1 MGRVQSSLV
10 LNDQMSKVLGRIN
23 KAMGSV
29 LDSFEAVQR
38 ASGRSFNTAN
48 IAAARREIGAADAAL
63 NEMEQSYRDCNDQQ
77 QHLNKH
83 IGQGT
88 TAADGLLGKIK
99 SIASAY
105 LGMKAVKGLVG
116 LSDTT
121 TQTTAR
127 LSMMNDGLQTTTE
140 LNNMI
145 YASAQRSRGS
155 YLATADAVAK
165 LGLMAGDA
173 FSSNKETI
181 AFMEQVNKQFKIA
194 GTNAQ
199 GVDAAML
206 QLTQAMGS
214 GVLRGE
220 EYNSIL
226 EQAPNIIQ
234 AIAKYMNVP
243 KGKLKDMAADGK
255 ITANIVKAA
264 MFACADETN
273 AKFESMPKTWSDIW
287 TSMQNRA
294 IKALDPVLA
303 KINEMAN
310 SDDVQA
316 FTDNLIKGFTML
328 SIAALNVFNIIA
340 KTASFFRTNWS
351 VMGPI
356 IRGIVAAFAAYNAV
370 LLVHKGILAVT
381 SAIKA
386 IQNVQEYARA
396 KAILS
401 QAAAHGINTKAVLAE
416 AAGHSANATALTGE
430 AAAAGLAAA
439 GLTAQQVATAG
450 ATVAQ
455 TGLNTAIWACPITWV
470 IALIIVLIVLIAI
483 FFEQVV
489 GAVYWLGAL
498 FKNVGL
504 WIANVSIAIWNSIK
518 NIGLWFANLG
528 LAIWQV
534 IKNIGQY
541 LTNLGLATW
550 AIIKNVGLWFANL
563 GIGIYNVLGACANNV
578 GVAFN
583 NAWCSVQEGFWMMV
597 DAIMQGLK
605 SIADKANSVLGWMGV
620 NIDTSGFDFASKKID
635 EINSKR
641 EDYRDISEAWQDGF
655 NTFAYDDISG
665 KWNTEYGSVGNAFNT
680 NKIDWGKGWSDGMNT
695 FDTFQSGWGS
705 NAYNS
710 GAEVGRNIK
719 SSITG
724 IFDNMLGKQG
734 LGEDDTGGLDPY
746 GSALGDIAKNTGKTA
761 KNTGKSTEEL
771 SYLRDIA
778 EREAINR
785 FTTAEIKVD
794 LGGVTNN
801 VAANTDL
808 DGIISYLTDGVAEAL
823 VTASEGVY

>member
-10 LNDQMSKVLGRIN
+10 LNDQMSRVLGRIN

-63 NEMEQSYRDCNDQQ
+63 NEMEQSYRDCNNQQ
-77 QHLNKH
+77 QQLNRH

-88 TAADGLLGKIK
+88 SAAGGLLGKIK

-105 LGMKAVKGLVG
+105 LGMKAVTGLVG
-116 LSDTT
+116 LSDTI
-121 TQTTAR
+121 TQTDAR

-140 LNNMI
+140 LNDMI

-194 GTNAQ
+194 GTSAA
-199 GVDAAML
+199 GIDAAML

-234 AIAKYMNVP
+234 AIAKYLDVP
-243 KGKLKDMAADGK
+243 KGQLKEMAADGK
-255 ITANIVKAA
+255 ITADIVKAA

-287 TSMQNRA
+287 TSMKNRA

-303 KINEMAN
+303 KINQLAN
-310 SDDVQA
+310 SERVQRTVNGLLRA
-316 FTDNLIKGFTML
+316 FSVMAVVLAQVFDGVCAVYNFVADNWSWIGPIVMGIVGALLLYKTIMFII
-328 SIAALNVFNIIA
+328 SAVEVAATIA
-340 KTASFFRTNWS
+340 KLAYAAATGAQ
-351 VMGPI
+351 
-356 IRGIVAAFAAYNAV
+356 VAATTA
-370 LLVHKGILAVT
+370 
-381 SAIKA
+381 
-386 IQNVQEYARA
+386 
-396 KAILS
+396 
-401 QAAAHGINTKAVLAE
+401 
-416 AAGHSANATALTGE
+416 ATA
-430 AAAAGLAAA
+430 
-439 GLTAQQVATAG
+439 AQY
-450 ATVAQ
+450 
-455 TGLNTAIWACPITWV
+455 GLNTAIWACPITWI
-470 IALIIVLIVLIAI
+470 IALVIVLIVLVAI
-483 FFEQVV
+483 FFEQVM
-489 GAVYWLGAL
+489 GAIYWLGAL

-504 WIANVSIAIWNSIK
+504 WIANVAIAIWNSIK

-534 IKNIGQY
+534 IKNIGMWFA
-541 LTNLGLATW
+541 NLGSATW
-550 AIIKNVGLWFANL
+550 AIIKNTGLWFANL
-563 GIGIYNVLGACANNV
+563 GMGIWNVLKACASNV

-583 NAWCSVQEGFWMMV
+583 NAWVFIQQGFWGMV
-597 DAIMQGLK
+597 NVIMQGLK
-605 SIADKANSVLGWMGV
+605 SLANMANKVLGWMGV
-620 NIDTSGFDFASKKID
+620 NIDTSGLDFAAKKID
-635 EINSKR
+635 ELNSKK
-641 EDYRDISEAWQDGF
+641 ESYTSISDAWNDGF
-655 NTFAYDDISG
+655 NTFAYDSVSDA
-665 KWNTEYGSVGNAFNT
+665 WNSHEYGSVGDAFGT
-680 NKIDWGKGWSDGMNT
+680 YDVDFGKGWSEGMNT
-695 FDTFQSGWGS
+695 FDTFQDGWGS
-705 NAYNS
+705 NAYNA
-710 GAEVGRNIK
+710 GAEVGRNVK
-719 SSITG
+719 GAVTG
-724 IFDNMLGKQG
+724 IFDDMLGAF
-734 LGEDDTGGLDPY
+734 GGDNSAMGTDPY
-746 GSALGDIAKNTGKTA
+746 GSALGDIAKNTGDTA
-761 KNTGKSTEEL
+761 KNTSKSNEEL

-785 FTTAEIKVD
+785 FTTAEIRVD
-794 LGGVTNN
+794 MSGMSNRIDSN
-801 VAANTDL
+801 MDI

>member
-63 NEMEQSYRDCNDQQ
+63 NEMEQSYRDCNNQQ
-77 QHLNKH
+77 QQLNRH

-88 TAADGLLGKIK
+88 SAAGGLLGKIK

-116 LSDTT
+116 LSDTI
-121 TQTTAR
+121 TQTDAR
-127 LSMMNDGLQTTTE
+127 LSMMNDGLQTTAE
-140 LNNMI
+140 LNDMI

-194 GTNAQ
+194 GPSAQ
-199 GVDAAML
+199 GIDAAML

-234 AIAKYMNVP
+234 AIAKYLDVP
-243 KGKLKDMAADGK
+243 KGQLKEMAADGK
-255 ITANIVKAA
+255 ITADIVKAA

-287 TSMQNRA
+287 TSMKNRA

-303 KINEMAN
+303 KINQLAN
-310 SDDVQA
+310 SERVQRTVNGLLRA
-316 FTDNLIKGFTML
+316 FSVMAVVLAQVFDGVCAVYNFVADNWSWIGPIVMGIVGALLLYKTVMFII
-328 SIAALNVFNIIA
+328 SAVEVAATIA
-340 KTASFFRTNWS
+340 KLAYAAATGAQ
-351 VMGPI
+351 
-356 IRGIVAAFAAYNAV
+356 VAATTA
-370 LLVHKGILAVT
+370 
-381 SAIKA
+381 
-386 IQNVQEYARA
+386 
-396 KAILS
+396 
-401 QAAAHGINTKAVLAE
+401 
-416 AAGHSANATALTGE
+416 ATA
-430 AAAAGLAAA
+430 
-439 GLTAQQVATAG
+439 AQY
-450 ATVAQ
+450 
-455 TGLNTAIWACPITWV
+455 GLNTAIWACPITWV

-498 FKNVGL
+498 FKNIGL

-534 IKNIGQY
+534 IKNIGMWFA
-541 LTNLGLATW
+541 NLGAATW
-550 AIIKNVGLWFANL
+550 AIIKNTGLWFANL
-563 GIGIYNVLGACANNV
+563 GMGIWNVLKACASNV

-583 NAWCSVQEGFWMMV
+583 NAWVFIQQGFWGMV
-597 DAIMQGLK
+597 NVIMQGLK
-605 SIADKANSVLGWMGV
+605 SLANMANKVLGWMGV
-620 NIDTSGFDFASKKID
+620 NIDTSGLDFAAKKID
-635 EINSKR
+635 ELNSKK
-641 EDYRDISEAWQDGF
+641 ESYTSIGDAWNEGF
-655 NTFAYDDISG
+655 NTFAYDSVSDA
-665 KWNTEYGSVGNAFNT
+665 WNSHSYGSVGDAFGT
-680 NKIDWGKGWSDGMNT
+680 YDVDFGKGWSEGMNT
-695 FDTFQSGWGS
+695 FDTFQDGWGS
-705 NAYNS
+705 SAYNK

-719 SSITG
+719 SSVTG
-724 IFDNMLGKQG
+724 VFDNMLGNLG
-734 LGEDDTGGLDPY
+734 LGEDGTGGLDPY
-746 GSALGDIAKNTGKTA
+746 GSALGDIAKNTGDTA

>member
-48 IAAARREIGAADAAL
+48 IAQARKELGAADAAL
-63 NEMEQSYRDCNDQQ
+63 NEMEESYRKCNNQQDQ
-77 QHLNKH
+77 LNKRL
-83 IGQGT
+83 GQGSS
-88 TAADGLLGKIK
+88 AANGLLGKIK
-99 SIASAY
+99 GLASAY
-105 LGMKAVKGLVG
+105 LGMKGLSGLVN
-116 LSDTT
+116 LSDTI
-121 TQTTAR
+121 TQTDAR
-127 LSMMNDGLQTTTE
+127 LSMMNDGLQTTAE
-140 LNNMI
+140 LNDMI

-173 FSSNKETI
+173 FSSNQETI

-194 GTNAQ
+194 GTSAA
-199 GVDAAML
+199 GIDAAML

-234 AIAKYMNVP
+234 AIAEYMDVP
-243 KGKLKDMAADGK
+243 KGQLKEMAADGK
-255 ITANIVKAA
+255 ITADIVKAA

-287 TSMQNRA
+287 TSMKNRA

-303 KINEMAN
+303 KINQLAN
-310 SDDVQA
+310 SERVQRTVNGLINA
-316 FTDNLIKGFTML
+316 FSVMSVVLASIFDGVCAVYNFVSDNWSWISPIIMGIVGALLLYKAAVFTITAIET
-328 SIAALNVFNIIA
+328 IAAVA
-340 KTASFFRTNWS
+340 K
-351 VMGPI
+351 
-356 IRGIVAAFAAYNAV
+356 GIFAA
-370 LLVHKGILAVT
+370 
-381 SAIKA
+381 
-386 IQNVQEYARA
+386 
-396 KAILS
+396 
-401 QAAAHGINTKAVLAE
+401 
-416 AAGHSANATALTGE
+416 ATAMQTG
-430 AAAAGLAAA
+430 ATFA
-439 GLTAQQVATAG
+439 ATA
-450 ATVAQ
+450 AQ
-455 TGLNTAIWACPITWV
+455 YGLNTAIWACPITWV

-504 WIANVSIAIWNSIK
+504 WIANVAIAIWNSIK
-518 NIGLWFANLG
+518 NIGLWLANLG

-534 IKNIGQY
+534 IKNIGMWFA
-541 LTNLGLATW
+541 NLGLSVW
-550 AIIKNVGLWFANL
+550 AIIKNTGLWFANL
-563 GIGIYNVLGACANNV
+563 GMGIWSVLKAACNNV

-583 NAWCSVQEGFWMMV
+583 NAWVSVQVGFWSMLNS
-597 DAIMQGLK
+597 IMQGLK
-605 SIADKANSVLGWMGV
+605 SLAEKANKCLGWMGV
-620 NIDTSGFDFASKKID
+620 NIDTSGLDFASKKID
-635 EINSKR
+635 ELNSKK
-641 EDYRDISEAWQDGF
+641 ESYTSISDAWADGF
-655 NTFAYDDISG
+655 NTFAYDSVSDA
-665 KWNTEYGSVGNAFNT
+665 WNSHEYGSVGDAFGT
-680 NKIDWGKGWSDGMNT
+680 YDVDFGKGWSEGMST
-695 FDTFQSGWGS
+695 FDTFQDGWGS
-705 NAYNS
+705 SAYNA
-710 GAEVGRNIK
+710 GAAAGANIK
-719 SSITG
+719 SSVTG
-724 IFDNMLGKQG
+724 IFDDMLGG
-734 LGEDDTGGLDPY
+734 LGTGENGAMGTGFDYAGALDDIG
-746 GSALGDIAKNTGKTA
+746 KNTGDTA
-761 KNTGKSTEEL
+761 DNTSKSNEEL

-778 EREAINR
+778 ERDAINR
-785 FTTAEIKVD
+785 FTTAEVHVD

>member
-48 IAAARREIGAADAAL
+48 IAQARKELGAADAAL
-63 NEMEQSYRDCNDQQ
+63 NEMEESYRKCNNQQDQ
-77 QHLNKH
+77 LNKRL
-83 IGQGT
+83 GQGSS
-88 TAADGLLGKIK
+88 AANGLLGKIK
-99 SIASAY
+99 GLASAY
-105 LGMKAVKGLVG
+105 LGMKGLSGLVN
-116 LSDTT
+116 LSDTI
-121 TQTTAR
+121 TQTDAR
-127 LSMMNDGLQTTTE
+127 LSMMNDGLQTTAE
-140 LNNMI
+140 LNDMI

-173 FSSNKETI
+173 FSSNQETI

-194 GTNAQ
+194 GTSAA
-199 GVDAAML
+199 GIDAAML

-234 AIAKYMNVP
+234 AIAEYMDVP
-243 KGKLKDMAADGK
+243 KGQLKEMAADGK
-255 ITANIVKAA
+255 ITADIVKAA

-287 TSMQNRA
+287 TSMKNRA

-303 KINEMAN
+303 KINQLAN
-310 SDDVQA
+310 SERVQRTVNGLINA
-316 FTDNLIKGFTML
+316 FSVMSVVLASIFDGVCAVYNFVSDNWSWISPIIMGIVGALLLYKAAVFTITAIET
-328 SIAALNVFNIIA
+328 IAAVA
-340 KTASFFRTNWS
+340 K
-351 VMGPI
+351 
-356 IRGIVAAFAAYNAV
+356 GIFAA
-370 LLVHKGILAVT
+370 
-381 SAIKA
+381 
-386 IQNVQEYARA
+386 
-396 KAILS
+396 
-401 QAAAHGINTKAVLAE
+401 
-416 AAGHSANATALTGE
+416 ATAMQTG
-430 AAAAGLAAA
+430 ATFA
-439 GLTAQQVATAG
+439 ATA
-450 ATVAQ
+450 AQ
-455 TGLNTAIWACPITWV
+455 YGLNTAIWACPITWV

-504 WIANVSIAIWNSIK
+504 WIANVAIAIWNSIK

-528 LAIWQV
+528 PAIWQV
-534 IKNIGQY
+534 IKNIGMWFA
-541 LTNLGLATW
+541 NLGLSVW
-550 AIIKNVGLWFANL
+550 AIIKNTGLWFANL
-563 GIGIYNVLGACANNV
+563 GMGIWSVLKAACNNV

-583 NAWCSVQEGFWMMV
+583 NAWVSVQVGFWSMLNS
-597 DAIMQGLK
+597 IMQGLK
-605 SIADKANSVLGWMGV
+605 SLAEKANKCLGWMGV
-620 NIDTSGFDFASKKID
+620 NIDTSGLDFASKKID
-635 EINSKR
+635 ELNSKK
-641 EDYRDISEAWQDGF
+641 ESYTSISDAWADGF
-655 NTFAYDDISG
+655 NTFAYDSVSDA
-665 KWNTEYGSVGNAFNT
+665 WNSHEYGSVGDAFGT
-680 NKIDWGKGWSDGMNT
+680 YDVDFGKGWSEGMST
-695 FDTFQSGWGS
+695 FDTFQDGWGS
-705 NAYNS
+705 SAYNA
-710 GAEVGRNIK
+710 GAAAGANIK
-719 SSITG
+719 SSVTG
-724 IFDNMLGKQG
+724 IFDDMLGG
-734 LGEDDTGGLDPY
+734 LGTGENGAMGTGFDYAGALDDIG
-746 GSALGDIAKNTGKTA
+746 KNTGDTA
-761 KNTGKSTEEL
+761 DNTSKSNEEL

-778 EREAINR
+778 ERDAINR
-785 FTTAEIKVD
+785 FTTAEVHVD

>member
-1 MGRVQSSLV
+1 MARVQSSLV

-63 NEMEQSYRDCNDQQ
+63 KESIQSYRDCNNQQ
-77 QHLNKH
+77 QQLNRH

-88 TAADGLLGKIK
+88 SAAGGLLGKIK

-116 LSDTT
+116 LSDTI
-121 TQTTAR
+121 TQTDAR
-127 LSMMNDGLQTTTE
+127 LSMMNDGLQTTAE
-140 LNNMI
+140 LNDMI

-194 GTNAQ
+194 GTSAQ
-199 GVDAAML
+199 GIDAAML

-234 AIAKYMNVP
+234 AIAKYMDVP
-243 KGKLKDMAADGK
+243 KGKLKDMAADGQ
-255 ITANIVKAA
+255 ITADIVKAA

-287 TSMQNRA
+287 TSMKNRA
-294 IKALDPVLA
+294 IKALDPLLAKVNQLANSERVQRTVNGLIRTFSVMSVVLA
-303 KINEMAN
+303 
-310 SDDVQA
+310 Q
-316 FTDNLIKGFTML
+316 
-328 SIAALNVFNIIA
+328 VFDGVCAVYNFVA
-340 KTASFFRTNWS
+340 DNWS
-351 VMGPI
+351 WIGPI
-356 IRGIVAAFAAYNAV
+356 IMGIIGALLLYKTIMFIISAIEVAATIAKLAYTAATGAQ
-370 LLVHKGILAVT
+370 I
-381 SAIKA
+381 
-386 IQNVQEYARA
+386 
-396 KAILS
+396 
-401 QAAAHGINTKAVLAE
+401 AATTA
-416 AAGHSANATALTGE
+416 ATA
-430 AAAAGLAAA
+430 
-439 GLTAQQVATAG
+439 AQY
-450 ATVAQ
+450 
-455 TGLNTAIWACPITWV
+455 GLNTAIWACPITWV
-470 IALIIVLIVLIAI
+470 IALIIVLIVLIAV

-498 FKNVGL
+498 FKNIGL

-534 IKNIGQY
+534 IKNIGMWFA
-541 LTNLGLATW
+541 NLGAATW
-550 AIIKNVGLWFANL
+550 AIIKNTGLWFANL
-563 GIGIYNVLGACANNV
+563 GMGIWNALKACASNV

-583 NAWCSVQEGFWMMV
+583 NAWVFIQQGFWGMV
-597 DAIMQGLK
+597 NVIMQGLK
-605 SIADKANSVLGWMGV
+605 SLANMANKVLGWMGV
-620 NIDTSGFDFASKKID
+620 NIDTSGLDFAAKKID
-635 EINSKR
+635 ELNSKK
-641 EDYRDISEAWQDGF
+641 ESYTSIGDAWNEGF
-655 NTFAYDDISG
+655 NTFAYDSVSDA
-665 KWNTEYGSVGNAFNT
+665 WNSHSYGSVGDAFGT
-680 NKIDWGKGWSDGMNT
+680 YDVDFGKGWSEGMNT
-695 FDTFQSGWGS
+695 FDTFQDGWGS
-705 NAYNS
+705 SAYNK

-719 SSITG
+719 SSVTG
-724 IFDNMLGKQG
+724 VFDNMLGNLG
-734 LGEDDTGGLDPY
+734 LGEDGTGGLDPY
-746 GSALGDIAKNTGKTA
+746 GSALGDIAKNTGDTA

>member
-63 NEMEQSYRDCNDQQ
+63 NEMEQSYRDCNNQQ
-77 QHLNKH
+77 QQLNKH

-88 TAADGLLGKIK
+88 TAAGGLLGKIK

-116 LSDTT
+116 LSDTI
-121 TQTTAR
+121 TQTDAR
-127 LSMMNDGLQTTTE
+127 LSMMNDGLQTTAE
-140 LNNMI
+140 LNDMI

-194 GTNAQ
+194 GTSAQ
-199 GVDAAML
+199 GIDAAML

-234 AIAKYMNVP
+234 AIAKYMDVP
-243 KGKLKDMAADGK
+243 KGKLKDMAADGQ
-255 ITANIVKAA
+255 ITADIVKAA

-287 TSMQNRA
+287 TSMKNRA
-294 IKALDPVLA
+294 IKALDPLLA
-303 KINEMAN
+303 KINQLAN
-310 SDDVQA
+310 SERVQR
-316 FTDNLIKGFTML
+316 TVNGLIRTFSVMSVVL
-328 SIAALNVFNIIA
+328 AQVFDGVCAVYNFVA
-340 KTASFFRTNWS
+340 DNWS
-351 VMGPI
+351 W
-356 IRGIVAAFAAYNAV
+356 IRPVIMGIVAALLLYKAAV
-370 LLVHKGILAVT
+370 FTIT
-381 SAIKA
+381 AIETIA
-386 IQNVQEYARA
+386 Y
-396 KAILS
+396 
-401 QAAAHGINTKAVLAE
+401 
-416 AAGHSANATALTGE
+416 
-430 AAAAGLAAA
+430 
-439 GLTAQQVATAG
+439 
-450 ATVAQ
+450 
-455 TGLNTAIWACPITWV
+455 GLNTAIWACPITWV

-498 FKNVGL
+498 FKNIGL
-504 WIANVSIAIWNSIK
+504 WIANVSIAICNSIK

-534 IKNIGQY
+534 IKNIGMWFA
-541 LTNLGLATW
+541 NLGAATW
-550 AIIKNVGLWFANL
+550 AIIKNTGLWFANL
-563 GIGIYNVLGACANNV
+563 GMGIWNVLKACASNV

-583 NAWCSVQEGFWMMV
+583 NAWVFIQQGFWGMV
-597 DAIMQGLK
+597 NAIMQGLK
-605 SIADKANSVLGWMGV
+605 SLANMANKVLGWMGV
-620 NIDTSGFDFASKKID
+620 NIDTSGLDFAAKKID
-635 EINSKR
+635 KLNSKK
-641 EDYRDISEAWQDGF
+641 ESYTSIGDAWNEGF
-655 NTFAYDDISG
+655 NTFAYDSVSDA
-665 KWNTEYGSVGNAFNT
+665 WNSHSYGSVGDAFGT
-680 NKIDWGKGWSDGMNT
+680 YDVDFGKGWSEGMNT
-695 FDTFQSGWGS
+695 FDTFQDGWGS
-705 NAYNS
+705 SAYNK

-719 SSITG
+719 SSVTG
-724 IFDNMLGKQG
+724 VFDNMLGKLG
-734 LGEDDTGGLDPY
+734 LGEDGTGGLDPY
-746 GSALGDIAKNTGKTA
+746 GSALGDIAKNTGDTA

>member
-48 IAAARREIGAADAAL
+48 IAQARKELGAADAAL
-63 NEMEQSYRDCNDQQ
+63 NEMEESYRKCNNQQDQ
-77 QHLNKH
+77 LNKRL
-83 IGQGT
+83 GQGSS
-88 TAADGLLGKIK
+88 AANGLLGKIK
-99 SIASAY
+99 GLASAY
-105 LGMKAVKGLVG
+105 LGMKGLSGLVN
-116 LSDTT
+116 LSDTI
-121 TQTTAR
+121 TQTDAR
-127 LSMMNDGLQTTTE
+127 LSMMNDGLQTTAE
-140 LNNMI
+140 LNDMI

-173 FSSNKETI
+173 FSSNQETI

-194 GTNAQ
+194 GTSAA
-199 GVDAAML
+199 GIDAAML

-234 AIAKYMNVP
+234 AIAEYMDVP
-243 KGKLKDMAADGK
+243 KGQLKEMAADGK
-255 ITANIVKAA
+255 ITADIVKAA

-287 TSMQNRA
+287 TSMKNRA

-303 KINEMAN
+303 KINQLAN
-310 SDDVQA
+310 SERVQRTVNGLINA
-316 FTDNLIKGFTML
+316 FSVMSVVLASIFDGVCAVYNFVSDNWSWISPIIMGIVGALLLYKAAVFTITAIET
-328 SIAALNVFNIIA
+328 IAAVA
-340 KTASFFRTNWS
+340 K
-351 VMGPI
+351 
-356 IRGIVAAFAAYNAV
+356 GIFAA
-370 LLVHKGILAVT
+370 
-381 SAIKA
+381 
-386 IQNVQEYARA
+386 
-396 KAILS
+396 
-401 QAAAHGINTKAVLAE
+401 
-416 AAGHSANATALTGE
+416 ATAMQTG
-430 AAAAGLAAA
+430 ATFA
-439 GLTAQQVATAG
+439 ATA
-450 ATVAQ
+450 AQ
-455 TGLNTAIWACPITWV
+455 YGLNTAIWACPITWV

-504 WIANVSIAIWNSIK
+504 WIANVAIAIWNSIK

-534 IKNIGQY
+534 IKNIGMWFA
-541 LTNLGLATW
+541 NLGSSVW
-550 AIIKNVGLWFANL
+550 AIIKNTGLWFANL
-563 GIGIYNVLGACANNV
+563 GMGIWSVLKAACNNV

-583 NAWCSVQEGFWMMV
+583 NAWVSVQVGFWSMLNS
-597 DAIMQGLK
+597 IMQGLK
-605 SIADKANSVLGWMGV
+605 SLAEKANKCLGWMGV
-620 NIDTSGFDFASKKID
+620 NIDTSGLDFASKKID
-635 EINSKR
+635 ELNSKK
-641 EDYRDISEAWQDGF
+641 ESYTSISDAWADGF
-655 NTFAYDDISG
+655 NTFAYDSVSDA
-665 KWNTEYGSVGNAFNT
+665 WNSHEYGSVGDAFGT
-680 NKIDWGKGWSDGMNT
+680 YDVDFGKGWSEGMST
-695 FDTFQSGWGS
+695 FDTFQDGWGS
-705 NAYNS
+705 SAYNA
-710 GAEVGRNIK
+710 GAAAGANIK
-719 SSITG
+719 SSVTG
-724 IFDNMLGKQG
+724 IFDDMLGG
-734 LGEDDTGGLDPY
+734 LGTGENGAMGTGFDYAGALDDIG
-746 GSALGDIAKNTGKTA
+746 KNTGDTA
-761 KNTGKSTEEL
+761 DNTSKSNEEL

-778 EREAINR
+778 ERDAINR
-785 FTTAEIKVD
+785 FTTAEVHVD

>member
-10 LNDQMSKVLGRIN
+10 LNDQMSRVLGRIN

-63 NEMEQSYRDCNDQQ
+63 NEMEQSYRDCNNQQ
-77 QHLNKH
+77 QQLNRH

-88 TAADGLLGKIK
+88 SAAGGLLGKIK

-105 LGMKAVKGLVG
+105 LGMKTVTGLVG
-116 LSDTT
+116 LSDTI
-121 TQTTAR
+121 TQTDAR
-127 LSMMNDGLQTTTE
+127 LSMMNDGLQTTAE
-140 LNNMI
+140 LNDMI

-194 GTNAQ
+194 GTSAA
-199 GVDAAML
+199 GIDAAML

-234 AIAKYMNVP
+234 AIAKYLDVP
-243 KGKLKDMAADGK
+243 KGQLKEMAADGK
-255 ITANIVKAA
+255 ITADIVKAA

-287 TSMQNRA
+287 TSMENRA

-303 KINEMAN
+303 KINQLAN
-310 SDDVQA
+310 SERVQRTVNGLLRA
-316 FTDNLIKGFTML
+316 FSVMAVVLAQVFDGVCAVYNFVADNWSWIGPIVMGIVGALLLYKTVMFII
-328 SIAALNVFNIIA
+328 SAVEVAATIA
-340 KTASFFRTNWS
+340 KLAYAAATGAQ
-351 VMGPI
+351 
-356 IRGIVAAFAAYNAV
+356 VAATTA
-370 LLVHKGILAVT
+370 
-381 SAIKA
+381 
-386 IQNVQEYARA
+386 
-396 KAILS
+396 
-401 QAAAHGINTKAVLAE
+401 
-416 AAGHSANATALTGE
+416 ATA
-430 AAAAGLAAA
+430 
-439 GLTAQQVATAG
+439 AQY
-450 ATVAQ
+450 
-455 TGLNTAIWACPITWV
+455 GLNTAIWACPITWI
-470 IALIIVLIVLIAI
+470 IALVIVLIVLVAI
-483 FFEQVV
+483 FFEQVM
-489 GAVYWLGAL
+489 GAIYWLGAL

-504 WIANVSIAIWNSIK
+504 WIANVAIAIWNSIK

-534 IKNIGQY
+534 IKNIGMWFA
-541 LTNLGLATW
+541 NLGSATW
-550 AIIKNVGLWFANL
+550 AIIKNTGLWFANL
-563 GIGIYNVLGACANNV
+563 GMGIWNVLKACASNV

-583 NAWCSVQEGFWMMV
+583 NAWVFIQQGFWGMV
-597 DAIMQGLK
+597 NVIMQGLK
-605 SIADKANSVLGWMGV
+605 SLANMANKVLGWMGV
-620 NIDTSGFDFASKKID
+620 NIDTSGLDFAAKKID
-635 EINSKR
+635 ELNSKK
-641 EDYRDISEAWQDGF
+641 ESYTSIGDAWNEGF
-655 NTFAYDDISG
+655 NTFAYDSVSDA
-665 KWNTEYGSVGNAFNT
+665 WNSHSYGSVGDAFGT
-680 NKIDWGKGWSDGMNT
+680 YDVDFGKGWSEGMNT
-695 FDTFQSGWGS
+695 FDTFQDGWGS
-705 NAYNS
+705 SAYNK

-719 SSITG
+719 SSVTG
-724 IFDNMLGKQG
+724 VFDNMLGNLG
-734 LGEDDTGGLDPY
+734 LGEDGTGGLDPY
-746 GSALGDIAKNTGKTA
+746 GSALGDIAKNTGDTA

-808 DGIISYLTDGVAEAL
+808 EGIISYLTDGVAEAL

>member
-10 LNDQMSKVLGRIN
+10 LNDQMSRVLGRIN

-63 NEMEQSYRDCNDQQ
+63 NEMEQSYRDCNNQQ
-77 QHLNKH
+77 QQLNRH

-88 TAADGLLGKIK
+88 SAAGGLLGKIK

-105 LGMKAVKGLVG
+105 LGMKTVTGLVG
-116 LSDTT
+116 LSDTI
-121 TQTTAR
+121 TQTDAR
-127 LSMMNDGLQTTTE
+127 LSMMNDGLQTTAE
-140 LNNMI
+140 LNDMI

-194 GTNAQ
+194 GTSAQ
-199 GVDAAML
+199 GIDAAML

-234 AIAKYMNVP
+234 AIAKYLDVP
-243 KGKLKDMAADGK
+243 KGQLKEMAADGK
-255 ITANIVKAA
+255 ITADIVKAA

-287 TSMQNRA
+287 TSMKNRA

-303 KINEMAN
+303 KINQLAN
-310 SDDVQA
+310 SERVQRTVNGLLRA
-316 FTDNLIKGFTML
+316 FSVMAVVLAQVFDGVCAVYNFVADNWSWIGPIVMGIVGALLLYKTVMFII
-328 SIAALNVFNIIA
+328 SAVEVAATIA
-340 KTASFFRTNWS
+340 KLAYAAATGAQ
-351 VMGPI
+351 
-356 IRGIVAAFAAYNAV
+356 VAATTA
-370 LLVHKGILAVT
+370 
-381 SAIKA
+381 
-386 IQNVQEYARA
+386 
-396 KAILS
+396 
-401 QAAAHGINTKAVLAE
+401 
-416 AAGHSANATALTGE
+416 ATA
-430 AAAAGLAAA
+430 
-439 GLTAQQVATAG
+439 AQY
-450 ATVAQ
+450 
-455 TGLNTAIWACPITWV
+455 GLNTAIWACPITWI
-470 IALIIVLIVLIAI
+470 IALVIVLIVLVAI
-483 FFEQVV
+483 FFEQVM
-489 GAVYWLGAL
+489 GAIYWLGAL

-504 WIANVSIAIWNSIK
+504 WIANVAIAIWNSIK

-534 IKNIGQY
+534 IKNIGMWFA
-541 LTNLGLATW
+541 NLGSATW
-550 AIIKNVGLWFANL
+550 AIIKNTGLWFANL
-563 GIGIYNVLGACANNV
+563 GMGIWNVLKACASNV

-583 NAWCSVQEGFWMMV
+583 NAWVFIQQGFWGMV
-597 DAIMQGLK
+597 NVIMQGLK
-605 SIADKANSVLGWMGV
+605 SLANMANKVLGWMGV
-620 NIDTSGFDFASKKID
+620 NIDTSGLDFAAKKID
-635 EINSKR
+635 ELNSKK
-641 EDYRDISEAWQDGF
+641 ESYTSISDAWNDGF
-655 NTFAYDDISG
+655 NTFAYDSVSDA
-665 KWNTEYGSVGNAFNT
+665 WNSHEYGSVGDAFGT
-680 NKIDWGKGWSDGMNT
+680 YDVDFGKGWSEGMNT
-695 FDTFQSGWGS
+695 FDTFQDGWGS
-705 NAYNS
+705 NAYNA
-710 GAEVGRNIK
+710 GAEVGRNVK
-719 SSITG
+719 GAVTG
-724 IFDNMLGKQG
+724 IFDDMLGAF
-734 LGEDDTGGLDPY
+734 GGDNGAMGTDPY
-746 GSALGDIAKNTGKTA
+746 GSALGDIAKNTGDTA

>member
-10 LNDQMSKVLGRIN
+10 LNDQMSRVLGRIN

-63 NEMEQSYRDCNDQQ
+63 NEMEQSYRDCNNQQ
-77 QHLNKH
+77 QQLNRH

-88 TAADGLLGKIK
+88 SAAGGLLGKIK

-105 LGMKAVKGLVG
+105 LGMKTVTGLVG
-116 LSDTT
+116 LSDTI
-121 TQTTAR
+121 TQTDAR
-127 LSMMNDGLQTTTE
+127 LSMMNDGLQTTAE
-140 LNNMI
+140 LNDMI

-194 GTNAQ
+194 GTSAA
-199 GVDAAML
+199 GIDAAML

-234 AIAKYMNVP
+234 AIAKYLDVP
-243 KGKLKDMAADGK
+243 KGQLKEMAADGK
-255 ITANIVKAA
+255 ITADIVKAA

-287 TSMQNRA
+287 TSMKNRA

-303 KINEMAN
+303 KINQLAN
-310 SDDVQA
+310 SERVQRTVNGLLRA
-316 FTDNLIKGFTML
+316 FSVMAVVLAQVFDGVCAVYNFVADNWSWIGPIVMGIVGALLLYKTVMFII
-328 SIAALNVFNIIA
+328 SAVEVAATIA
-340 KTASFFRTNWS
+340 KLAYAAATGAQ
-351 VMGPI
+351 
-356 IRGIVAAFAAYNAV
+356 VAATTA
-370 LLVHKGILAVT
+370 
-381 SAIKA
+381 
-386 IQNVQEYARA
+386 
-396 KAILS
+396 
-401 QAAAHGINTKAVLAE
+401 
-416 AAGHSANATALTGE
+416 ATA
-430 AAAAGLAAA
+430 
-439 GLTAQQVATAG
+439 AQY
-450 ATVAQ
+450 
-455 TGLNTAIWACPITWV
+455 GLNTAIWACPITWI
-470 IALIIVLIVLIAI
+470 IALVIVLIVLVAI
-483 FFEQVV
+483 FFEQVM
-489 GAVYWLGAL
+489 GAIYWLGAL

-534 IKNIGQY
+534 IKNIGMWFA
-541 LTNLGLATW
+541 NLGAATW
-550 AIIKNVGLWFANL
+550 AIIKNTGLWFANL
-563 GIGIYNVLGACANNV
+563 GMGIWNVLKACASNV

-583 NAWCSVQEGFWMMV
+583 NAWVFIQQGFWGMV
-597 DAIMQGLK
+597 NVIMQGLK
-605 SIADKANSVLGWMGV
+605 SLANMANKVLGWMGV
-620 NIDTSGFDFASKKID
+620 NIDTSGLDFAAKKID
-635 EINSKR
+635 ELNSKK
-641 EDYRDISEAWQDGF
+641 ESYTSIGDAWNEGF
-655 NTFAYDDISG
+655 NTFAYDSVSDA
-665 KWNTEYGSVGNAFNT
+665 WNSHSYGSVGDAFGT
-680 NKIDWGKGWSDGMNT
+680 YDVDFGKGWSEGMNT
-695 FDTFQSGWGS
+695 FDTFQDGWGS
-705 NAYNS
+705 NAYNA
-710 GAEVGRNIK
+710 GAEVGRNVK
-719 SSITG
+719 GAVTG
-724 IFDNMLGKQG
+724 IFDDMLGAF
-734 LGEDDTGGLDPY
+734 GGDNGAMGTDPY
-746 GSALGDIAKNTGKTA
+746 GSALGDIAKNTGDTA
-761 KNTGKSTEEL
+761 KNTSKSNEEL

-785 FTTAEIKVD
+785 FTTAEIRVD
-794 LGGVTNN
+794 MSGMSNRIDSN
-801 VAANTDL
+801 MDI

>member
-63 NEMEQSYRDCNDQQ
+63 NEMEQSYRDCNNQQ
-77 QHLNKH
+77 QQLNKH

-88 TAADGLLGKIK
+88 TAAGGLLGKIK

-116 LSDTT
+116 LSDTI
-121 TQTTAR
+121 TQTDAR
-127 LSMMNDGLQTTTE
+127 LSMMNDGLQTTAE
-140 LNNMI
+140 LNDMI

-194 GTNAQ
+194 GTSTQ
-199 GVDAAML
+199 GIDAAML

-234 AIAKYMNVP
+234 AIAKYMDVP
-243 KGKLKDMAADGK
+243 KGKLKDMAADGQ
-255 ITANIVKAA
+255 ITADIVKAA

-287 TSMQNRA
+287 TSMKNRA
-294 IKALDPVLA
+294 IKALDPLLAKVNQLANSERVQRTVNGLIRTFSVMSVVLA
-303 KINEMAN
+303 
-310 SDDVQA
+310 Q
-316 FTDNLIKGFTML
+316 
-328 SIAALNVFNIIA
+328 VFDGVCAVYNFVA
-340 KTASFFRTNWS
+340 DNWS
-351 VMGPI
+351 R
-356 IRGIVAAFAAYNAV
+356 IRPVIMGIVAALLLYKAAVFTITAIETIAAVAKGIFAAATMMQT
-370 LLVHKGILAVT
+370 GAT
-381 SAIKA
+381 FA
-386 IQNVQEYARA
+386 
-396 KAILS
+396 
-401 QAAAHGINTKAVLAE
+401 
-416 AAGHSANATALTGE
+416 ATA
-430 AAAAGLAAA
+430 
-439 GLTAQQVATAG
+439 AQY
-450 ATVAQ
+450 
-455 TGLNTAIWACPITWV
+455 GLNTAIWACPITWV
-470 IALIIVLIVLIAI
+470 IALIIVLIVLVAI

-498 FKNVGL
+498 FKNIGL

-534 IKNIGQY
+534 IKNIGMWFA
-541 LTNLGLATW
+541 NLGAATW
-550 AIIKNVGLWFANL
+550 AIIKNTGLWFANL
-563 GIGIYNVLGACANNV
+563 GMGIWNVLKACASNV

-583 NAWCSVQEGFWMMV
+583 NAWVFIQQGFWGMV
-597 DAIMQGLK
+597 NVIMQGLK
-605 SIADKANSVLGWMGV
+605 SLANMANKVLGWMGV
-620 NIDTSGFDFASKKID
+620 NIDTSGLDFAAKKID
-635 EINSKR
+635 ELNSKK
-641 EDYRDISEAWQDGF
+641 ESYTSIGDAWNEGF
-655 NTFAYDDISG
+655 NTFAYDSVSDA
-665 KWNTEYGSVGNAFNT
+665 WNSHSYGSVGDAFGT
-680 NKIDWGKGWSDGMNT
+680 YDVDFGKGWSEGMNT
-695 FDTFQSGWGS
+695 FDTFQDGWGS
-705 NAYNS
+705 SAYNK

-719 SSITG
+719 SSVTG
-724 IFDNMLGKQG
+724 VFDNMLGNLG
-734 LGEDDTGGLDPY
+734 LGEDGTGGLDPY
-746 GSALGDIAKNTGKTA
+746 GSALGDIAKNTGDTA

>member
-10 LNDQMSKVLGRIN
+10 LNDQMSRVLGRIN

-63 NEMEQSYRDCNDQQ
+63 NEMEQSYRDCNNQQ
-77 QHLNKH
+77 QQLNRH

-88 TAADGLLGKIK
+88 SAAGGLLGKIK

-105 LGMKAVKGLVG
+105 LGMKTVTGLVG
-116 LSDTT
+116 LSDTI
-121 TQTTAR
+121 TQTDAR
-127 LSMMNDGLQTTTE
+127 LSMMNDGLQTTAE
-140 LNNMI
+140 LNDMI

-194 GTNAQ
+194 GTSAA
-199 GVDAAML
+199 GIDAAML

-234 AIAKYMNVP
+234 AIAKYLDVP
-243 KGKLKDMAADGK
+243 KGQLKEMAADGK
-255 ITANIVKAA
+255 ITADIVKAA

-287 TSMQNRA
+287 TSMKNRA

-303 KINEMAN
+303 KINQLAN
-310 SDDVQA
+310 SERVQQTVDGLINA
-316 FTDNLIKGFTML
+316 FSAMSLVLAAVFDGVCAVYNFVAGNWGWIAPIIGGIVTML
-328 SIAALNVFNIIA
+328 LLYNAAMLVNNTIQAISTGLKTVAAIAAV
-340 KTASFFRTNWS
+340 
-351 VMGPI
+351 
-356 IRGIVAAFAAYNAV
+356 
-370 LLVHKGILAVT
+370 
-381 SAIKA
+381 
-386 IQNVQEYARA
+386 
-396 KAILS
+396 
-401 QAAAHGINTKAVLAE
+401 AHGTATAAE
-416 AAGHSANATALTGE
+416 AAATTGMT
-430 AAAAGLAAA
+430 
-439 GLTAQQVATAG
+439 TAQVAFNAALYACPLTWIIMLIIAIIAVIYMVIAIINKVTGKTISATGVILGALATAG
-450 ATVAQ
+450 AF
-455 TGLNTAIWACPITWV
+455 IWDLVLAVFELVLGVIERLVNPFIT
-470 IALIIVLIVLIAI
+470 IAN
-483 FFEQVV
+483 F
-489 GAVYWLGAL
+489 
-498 FKNVGL
+498 
-504 WIANVSIAIWNSIK
+504 IANVFRDPVGSIIKLFGSMADQVLAVLQKIASAMDFVFGSHMADTVQGWRNSLSTKIESATQK
-518 NIGLWFANLG
+518 YGNGKYEEVMSALNLSAGDLG
-528 LAIWQV
+528 LKRISYSDAWS
-534 IKNIGQY
+534 KGYSAGESLDESLGNF
-541 LTNLGLATW
+541 LNL
-550 AIIKNVGLWFANL
+550 
-563 GIGIYNVLGACANNV
+563 
-578 GVAFN
+578 
-583 NAWCSVQEGFWMMV
+583 
-597 DAIMQGLK
+597 DAISKG
-605 SIADKANSVLGWMGV
+605 ADSL
-620 NIDTSGFDFASKKID
+620 
-635 EINSKR
+635 E
-641 EDYRDISEAWQDGF
+641 
-655 NTFAYDDISG
+655 
-665 KWNTEYGSVGNAFNT
+665 
-680 NKIDWGKGWSDGMNT
+680 
-695 FDTFQSGWGS
+695 
-705 NAYNS
+705 
-710 GAEVGRNIK
+710 
-719 SSITG
+719 
-724 IFDNMLGKQG
+724 
-734 LGEDDTGGLDPY
+734 PY
-746 GSALGDIAKNTGKTA
+746 GNGTLGDIAKNTGDTA

>member
-23 KAMGSV
+23 KAMGLV

-63 NEMEQSYRDCNDQQ
+63 NEMEQSYRDCNNQQQ
-77 QHLNKH
+77 QHNKH

-88 TAADGLLGKIK
+88 TAAGGLLGKIK

-116 LSDTT
+116 LSDTI
-121 TQTTAR
+121 TQTDAR
-127 LSMMNDGLQTTTE
+127 LSMMNDGLQTTAE
-140 LNNMI
+140 LNDMI

-194 GTNAQ
+194 GTSAQ
-199 GVDAAML
+199 GIDAAML

-234 AIAKYMNVP
+234 AIAKYMDVP
-243 KGKLKDMAADGK
+243 KGKLKDMAADGQ
-255 ITANIVKAA
+255 ITADIVKAA

-287 TSMQNRA
+287 TSMKNRA
-294 IKALDPVLA
+294 IKALDPLLA
-303 KINEMAN
+303 KINQLAN
-310 SDDVQA
+310 SERVQRTVNGLLKA
-316 FTDNLIKGFTML
+316 FSVMAVVL
-328 SIAALNVFNIIA
+328 AAVFDGVCAVYNFVA
-340 KTASFFRTNWS
+340 DNWS
-351 VMGPI
+351 WIGPI
-356 IRGIVAAFAAYNAV
+356 IMGIVAA
-370 LLVHKGILAVT
+370 LLIYKT
-381 SAIKA
+381 
-386 IQNVQEYARA
+386 
-396 KAILS
+396 
-401 QAAAHGINTKAVLAE
+401 AVLAITAIE
-416 AAGHSANATALTGE
+416 TIAAVAKGIFAAATALQTG
-430 AAAAGLAAA
+430 ATFA
-439 GLTAQQVATAG
+439 ATA
-450 ATVAQ
+450 AQ
-455 TGLNTAIWACPITWV
+455 YGLNTAIWACPITWV

-489 GAVYWLGAL
+489 GAVYWLCAL

-534 IKNIGQY
+534 IKNIGMWFA
-541 LTNLGLATW
+541 NLGSATW
-550 AIIKNVGLWFANL
+550 AIIKNTGLWFANL
-563 GIGIYNVLGACANNV
+563 GMGIWNVLKACANNV
-578 GVAFN
+578 SVAFN
-583 NAWCSVQEGFWMMV
+583 NAWVFIQQGFWGMV
-597 DAIMQGLK
+597 NVIMQGLK
-605 SIADKANSVLGWMGV
+605 SLANMANKVLGWMGV
-620 NIDTSGFDFASKKID
+620 NIDTSGLDFAAKKID
-635 EINSKR
+635 ELNSKK
-641 EDYRDISEAWQDGF
+641 ESYTSIGDAWSEGF
-655 NTFAYDDISG
+655 NTFAYDSVSDA
-665 KWNTEYGSVGNAFNT
+665 WNSHSYGSVSDAFGT
-680 NKIDWGKGWSDGMNT
+680 YDVDFGKGWSEGMNT
-695 FDTFQSGWGS
+695 FDTFQDGWGS
-705 NAYNS
+705 NAYNA

-719 SSITG
+719 SSVTG
-724 IFDNMLGKQG
+724 VFDNVLGKFG
-734 LGEDDTGGLDPY
+734 IGDTGAGT
-746 GSALGDIAKNTGKTA
+746 GSDFDYAGALGDIGKNTGDTA

-794 LGGVTNN
+794 MAGMTNRIDSNMDIDGV
-801 VAANTDL
+801 
-808 DGIISYLTDGVAEAL
+808 ISYFTDSVEEAL
-823 VTASEGVY
+823 VTAAEGVY

>member
-63 NEMEQSYRDCNDQQ
+63 NEMEQSYRDCNNQQ
-77 QHLNKH
+77 QQLNRH

-88 TAADGLLGKIK
+88 SAAGGLLGKIK

-116 LSDTT
+116 LSDTI
-121 TQTTAR
+121 TQTDAR
-127 LSMMNDGLQTTTE
+127 LSMMNDGLQTTAE
-140 LNNMI
+140 LNDMI

-194 GTNAQ
+194 GTSAQ
-199 GVDAAML
+199 GIDAAML

-234 AIAKYMNVP
+234 AIAKYLDVP
-243 KGKLKDMAADGK
+243 KGQLKEMAADGK
-255 ITANIVKAA
+255 ITADIVKAA

-287 TSMQNRA
+287 TSMKNRA

-303 KINEMAN
+303 KINQLAN
-310 SDDVQA
+310 SERVQRTVNGLLRA
-316 FTDNLIKGFTML
+316 FSVMAVVLAQVFDGVCAVYNFVADNWSWIGPIVMGIVGALLLYKTVMFII
-328 SIAALNVFNIIA
+328 SAVEVAATIA
-340 KTASFFRTNWS
+340 KLAYAAATGAQ
-351 VMGPI
+351 
-356 IRGIVAAFAAYNAV
+356 VAATTA
-370 LLVHKGILAVT
+370 
-381 SAIKA
+381 
-386 IQNVQEYARA
+386 
-396 KAILS
+396 
-401 QAAAHGINTKAVLAE
+401 
-416 AAGHSANATALTGE
+416 ATA
-430 AAAAGLAAA
+430 
-439 GLTAQQVATAG
+439 AQY
-450 ATVAQ
+450 
-455 TGLNTAIWACPITWV
+455 GLNTAIWACPITWV

-498 FKNVGL
+498 FKNIGL

-534 IKNIGQY
+534 IKNIGMWFA
-541 LTNLGLATW
+541 NLGAATW
-550 AIIKNVGLWFANL
+550 AIIKNTGLWFANL
-563 GIGIYNVLGACANNV
+563 GMGIWNVLKACASNV

-583 NAWCSVQEGFWMMV
+583 NAWVFIQQGFWGMV
-597 DAIMQGLK
+597 NVIMQGLK
-605 SIADKANSVLGWMGV
+605 SLANMANKVLGWMGV
-620 NIDTSGFDFASKKID
+620 NIDTSGLDFAAKKID
-635 EINSKR
+635 ELNSKK
-641 EDYRDISEAWQDGF
+641 ESYTSIGDAWNEGF
-655 NTFAYDDISG
+655 NTFAYDSVSDA
-665 KWNTEYGSVGNAFNT
+665 WNSHSYGSVGDAFGT
-680 NKIDWGKGWSDGMNT
+680 YDVDFGKGWSEGMNT
-695 FDTFQSGWGS
+695 FDTFQDGWGS
-705 NAYNS
+705 SAYNK

-719 SSITG
+719 SSVTG
-724 IFDNMLGKQG
+724 VFDNMLGNLG
-734 LGEDDTGGLDPY
+734 LGEDGTGGLDPY
-746 GSALGDIAKNTGKTA
+746 GSALGDIAKNTGDTA

>member
-48 IAAARREIGAADAAL
+48 IAQARKELGAADAAL
-63 NEMEQSYRDCNDQQ
+63 NEMEESYRKCNNQQDQ
-77 QHLNKH
+77 LNKRL
-83 IGQGT
+83 GQGSS
-88 TAADGLLGKIK
+88 AANGLLGKIK
-99 SIASAY
+99 GLAPAY
-105 LGMKAVKGLVG
+105 LGMKGLSGLVN
-116 LSDTT
+116 LSDTI
-121 TQTTAR
+121 TQTDAR
-127 LSMMNDGLQTTTE
+127 LSMMNDGLQTTAE
-140 LNNMI
+140 LNDMI

-173 FSSNKETI
+173 FSSNQETI

-194 GTNAQ
+194 GTSAA
-199 GVDAAML
+199 GIDAAML

-234 AIAKYMNVP
+234 AIAEYMDVP
-243 KGKLKDMAADGK
+243 KGQLKEMAADGK
-255 ITANIVKAA
+255 ITADIVKAA

-287 TSMQNRA
+287 TSMKNRA

-303 KINEMAN
+303 KINQLAN
-310 SDDVQA
+310 SERVQRTVNGLINA
-316 FTDNLIKGFTML
+316 FSVMSVVLASIFDGVCAVYNFVSDNWSWISPIIMGIVGALLLYKAAVFTITAIET
-328 SIAALNVFNIIA
+328 IAAVA
-340 KTASFFRTNWS
+340 K
-351 VMGPI
+351 
-356 IRGIVAAFAAYNAV
+356 GIFAA
-370 LLVHKGILAVT
+370 
-381 SAIKA
+381 
-386 IQNVQEYARA
+386 
-396 KAILS
+396 
-401 QAAAHGINTKAVLAE
+401 
-416 AAGHSANATALTGE
+416 ATAMQTG
-430 AAAAGLAAA
+430 ATFA
-439 GLTAQQVATAG
+439 ATA
-450 ATVAQ
+450 AQ
-455 TGLNTAIWACPITWV
+455 YGLNTAIWACPITWV
-470 IALIIVLIVLIAI
+470 IALIIVLIVLIIVLIVLIAI

-504 WIANVSIAIWNSIK
+504 WIANVAIAIWNSIK

-534 IKNIGQY
+534 IKNIGMWFA
-541 LTNLGLATW
+541 NLGLSVW
-550 AIIKNVGLWFANL
+550 AIIKNTGLWFANL
-563 GIGIYNVLGACANNV
+563 GMGIWSVLKAACNNV

-583 NAWCSVQEGFWMMV
+583 NAWVSVQVGFWSMLNS
-597 DAIMQGLK
+597 IMQGLK
-605 SIADKANSVLGWMGV
+605 SLAEKANKCLGWMGV
-620 NIDTSGFDFASKKID
+620 NIDTSGLDFASKKID
-635 EINSKR
+635 ELNSKK
-641 EDYRDISEAWQDGF
+641 ESYTSISDAWADGF
-655 NTFAYDDISG
+655 NTFAYDSVSDA
-665 KWNTEYGSVGNAFNT
+665 WNSHEYGSVGDAFGT
-680 NKIDWGKGWSDGMNT
+680 YDVDFGKGWSEGMST
-695 FDTFQSGWGS
+695 FDTFQDGWGS
-705 NAYNS
+705 SAYNA
-710 GAEVGRNIK
+710 GAAAGANIK
-719 SSITG
+719 SSVTG
-724 IFDNMLGKQG
+724 IFDDMLGG
-734 LGEDDTGGLDPY
+734 LGTGENGAMGTGFDYAGALDDIG
-746 GSALGDIAKNTGKTA
+746 KNTGDTA
-761 KNTGKSTEEL
+761 DNTSKSNEEL

-778 EREAINR
+778 ERDAINR
-785 FTTAEIKVD
+785 FTTAEVHVD

>member
-10 LNDQMSKVLGRIN
+10 LNDQMSRVLGRIN

-63 NEMEQSYRDCNDQQ
+63 NEMERSYRDCNNQQ
-77 QHLNKH
+77 QQLNKH

-88 TAADGLLGKIK
+88 TAAGGLLGKIK

-116 LSDTT
+116 LSDTI
-121 TQTTAR
+121 TQTDAR
-127 LSMMNDGLQTTTE
+127 LSMMNDGLQTTAE
-140 LNNMI
+140 LNDMI

-194 GTNAQ
+194 GTSAQ
-199 GVDAAML
+199 GIDAAML

-234 AIAKYMNVP
+234 AIAKYMDVP
-243 KGKLKDMAADGK
+243 KGKLKDMAADGQ
-255 ITANIVKAA
+255 ITADIVKAA

-287 TSMQNRA
+287 TSMKNRA
-294 IKALDPVLA
+294 IKALDPLLA
-303 KINEMAN
+303 KINQLAN
-310 SDDVQA
+310 SERVQRTA
-316 FTDNLIKGFTML
+316 NGLIRTFSVMSVVL
-328 SIAALNVFNIIA
+328 AQVFDGVCAVYNFVA
-340 KTASFFRTNWS
+340 DNWS
-351 VMGPI
+351 WICPVIM
-356 IRGIVAAFAAYNAV
+356 GIVAALLLYKAAVFTITAIETIAAVAKGIFAAATMMQT
-370 LLVHKGILAVT
+370 GAT
-381 SAIKA
+381 FA
-386 IQNVQEYARA
+386 
-396 KAILS
+396 
-401 QAAAHGINTKAVLAE
+401 
-416 AAGHSANATALTGE
+416 ATA
-430 AAAAGLAAA
+430 
-439 GLTAQQVATAG
+439 AQY
-450 ATVAQ
+450 
-455 TGLNTAIWACPITWV
+455 GLNAAIWACPITWV
-470 IALIIVLIVLIAI
+470 IALIIVLIVLIIVLIVLIAM

-534 IKNIGQY
+534 IKNIGMWFA
-541 LTNLGLATW
+541 NLGAATW
-550 AIIKNVGLWFANL
+550 AIIKNTGLWFANL
-563 GIGIYNVLGACANNV
+563 GMGIWNVLKACASNV

-583 NAWCSVQEGFWMMV
+583 NAWVFIQQGFWGMV
-597 DAIMQGLK
+597 NVIMQGLK
-605 SIADKANSVLGWMGV
+605 SLANMANKVLGWMGV
-620 NIDTSGFDFASKKID
+620 NIDTSGLDFAAKKID
-635 EINSKR
+635 ELNSKK
-641 EDYRDISEAWQDGF
+641 ESYTSIGDAWNEGF
-655 NTFAYDDISG
+655 NTFAYDSVSDA
-665 KWNTEYGSVGNAFNT
+665 WNSHSYGSVGDAFGT
-680 NKIDWGKGWSDGMNT
+680 YDVDFGKGWSEGMNT
-695 FDTFQSGWGS
+695 FDTFQDGWGS
-705 NAYNS
+705 SAYNK

-719 SSITG
+719 SSVTG
-724 IFDNMLGKQG
+724 VFDNMLGNLG
-734 LGEDDTGGLDPY
+734 LGEDGTGGLDPY
-746 GSALGDIAKNTGKTA
+746 GSALGDIAKNTGDTA